1 MLESYHLNLNRVFNN
16 KNINKWK
23 ILLLKLNKQPEKIFL
38 NYNQNIHQNWAKER
52 RDDVDR
58 SNVKRRKINHSSNV
72 EDILLKKDV
81 EDAESVAGK
90 MSQPLAVSDHSS
102 TATQPISKQ
111 HP

>member
-1 MLESYHLNLNRVFNN
+1 MED
-16 KNINKWK
+16 I
-23 ILLLKLNKQPEKIFL
+23 IAQIKQTTREDFL